1 MANNQLRSSKLLVVP
16 PVRQIILGTV
26 TSSKQQLAT
35 VNKVRAFPRMPMV
48 PMHLPLNQGMVSLSL
63 DTISNMV
70 IVLLLDMVMLLTQQ
84 LKGRM
89 LPMGLKGTTIQHRH
103 QLL

>member
-1 MANNQLRSSKLLVVP
+1 MANNQLRSSKLPVVP

-35 VNKVRAFPRMPMV
+35 VNKVRAIPRMPMV

-70 IVLLLDMVMLLTQQ
+70 IVLLDMVMLLTQQ